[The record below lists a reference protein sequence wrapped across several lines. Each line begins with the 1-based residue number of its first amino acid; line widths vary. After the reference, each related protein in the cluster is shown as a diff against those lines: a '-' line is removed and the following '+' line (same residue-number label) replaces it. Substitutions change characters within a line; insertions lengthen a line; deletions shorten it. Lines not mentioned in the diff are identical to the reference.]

1 MHNGVDLAAPTGT
14 KIYATDGGTVT
25 YSGYKGSFGYM
36 IIINHGGNYESYYA
50 HCSKLLVRK
59 GETVSCGQTIAL
71 VGETGSATGPHLN
84 FTLSKDS
91 VRLDPAFYVDPS

>member
-50 HCSKLLVRK
+50 HCSKLLVKK
-59 GETVSCGQTIAL
+59 GDKVFQGQNIAL
-71 VGETGSATGPHLN
+71 VGNTGRSTGSHLHFEIRYLGN
-84 FTLSKDS
+84 PKNPFN
-91 VRLDPAFYVDPS
+91 YI